1 MTSVLN
7 VDTIA
12 DKAGT
17 GPVALTKQNG
27 AKAFTTAKSDAV
39 SYSVNLNIS
48 SGIDEGTGDYIHNF
62 TNAFSTAVDEGQ
74 ATGATCLGGAR
85 GARIA
90 TSDTTSTAI
99 GIQTENFSDGANG
112 DSRHS
117 FVICGDLA

>member
-1 MTSVLN
+1 MSTLKA
-7 VDTIA
+7 DTIQSTSGGA
-12 DKAGT
+12 AT
-17 GPVALTKQNG
+17 LTKQNG
-27 AKAFTTAKSDAV
+27 AKAFTFSGDDA
-39 SYSVNLNIS
+39 SSFAVNLNIS

-62 TNAFSTAVDEGQ
+62 TNAFSTSVDEGQ
-74 ATGATCLGGAR
+74 GTGATCAGGAR

-99 GIQTENFSDGANG
+99 GIQTENFSDGANA